1 MKAAVH
7 TPHSRLSSEATCLTE
22 MVSVSMEFT
31 VFILRDCGN
40 NDVRGDRLSK
50 SDLAERPERSI
61 PTVDARTELNTP
73 PELRCLPGQPLRGR
87 VRRDSE

>member
-31 VFILRDCGN
+31 VFILRDRGN
-40 NDVRGDRLSK
+40 NDVHEETD
-50 SDLAERPERSI
+50 
-61 PTVDARTELNTP
+61 
-73 PELRCLPGQPLRGR
+73 
-87 VRRDSE
+87 